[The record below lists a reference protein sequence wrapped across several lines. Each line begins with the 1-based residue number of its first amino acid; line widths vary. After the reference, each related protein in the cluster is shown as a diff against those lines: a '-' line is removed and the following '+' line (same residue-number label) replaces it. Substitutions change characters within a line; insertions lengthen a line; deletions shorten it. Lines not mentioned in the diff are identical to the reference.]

1 MNILLTGCA
10 GFIGFHLCKKLL
22 KKGHIIIGVDNLNNY
37 YSRKLKQDRL
47 QILKSHKKFKFK
59 KVDISNFKSLEVI
72 FKNIKI
78 DQVINL
84 AAYAGVKY
92 SLVNPKIYLKTN
104 EFGFFN
110 LLELSKNYKVSKIIF
125 ASSSSVYG
133 NNKLPFKET
142 QFTDSPISLYGA
154 TKKNN
159 EILAHYYANQF
170 NLEIIGIRFFTVFG
184 PFGRPDLSIFKF
196 CNQIINN
203 KIITLYNRGNN
214 YRDFTYI
221 DDLISYLDKIIFFK
235 KKLNYQI
242 INISSGKKIKIFD
255 LIRILEKQLRKKA
268 KYKLEKKIST
278 DIPASLS
285 YSKKLK
291 KFIYF
296 KTPTDFEIGIKKFI
310 NWYRSYYNV
319 KKI

>member
-110 LLELSKNYKVSKIIF
+110 LLELSKNYKVSKIILHLHHQ
-125 ASSSSVYG
+125 Y
-133 NNKLPFKET
+133 T
-142 QFTDSPISLYGA
+142 
-154 TKKNN
+154 
-159 EILAHYYANQF
+159 
-170 NLEIIGIRFFTVFG
+170 EIISYH
-184 PFGRPDLSIFKF
+184 LKKH
-196 CNQIINN
+196 N
-203 KIITLYNRGNN
+203 L
-214 YRDFTYI
+214 
-221 DDLISYLDKIIFFK
+221 LIHLFHFME
-235 KKLNYQI
+235 QQ
-242 INISSGKKIKIFD
+242 KKI
-255 LIRILEKQLRKKA
+255 
-268 KYKLEKKIST
+268 T
-278 DIPASLS
+278 
-285 YSKKLK
+285 
-291 KFIYF
+291 KF
-296 KTPTDFEIGIKKFI
+296 
-310 NWYRSYYNV
+310 
-319 KKI
+319 